1 MKIIAIL
8 MAIAMIFFMFAP
20 EVTINEWHTKDLYVK
35 TSVPVCEIGL
45 APEPN
50 YWMRPSEFIMP
61 KPDPDD
67 GED

>member
-1 MKIIAIL
+1 MKIVAIL
-8 MAIAMIFFMFAP
+8 MVITMTFFMFAP
-20 EVTINEWHTKDLYVK
+20 EVTLKEWHSEDMSLNI
-35 TSVPVCEIGL
+35 SVPVCEIGL

-50 YWMRPSEFIMP
+50 YWMQPSEFIIP